1 MTPRVP
7 LHIATATDAPETTAQ
22 RVRRLQAEIKA
33 LARDHVK
40 ALTDAMLDVEQIA
53 AEIADGGDAY
63 APGARDIAR
72 RLADDLQGRVAT
84 LNAITGRTS

>member
-1 MTPRVP
+1 MTRTD
-7 LHIATATDAPETTAQ
+7 LHVIPGGAKPETVAQ
-22 RVRRLQAEIKA
+22 HVARLQREARQ
-33 LARDHVK
+33 LAAQHV
-40 ALTDAMLDVEQIA
+40 ADLITAMGELSELA
-53 AEIADGGDAY
+53 AAIGDGGDAY